1 MYELPF
7 HPQQRALAWLVKGWA
22 AAAIFT
28 AETGQSY
35 SVLTGG
41 GVGDGFNNQR
51 ANLVASSLY
60 TSSARALNAQIMNT
74 AAFAVPT
81 AADAATGY
89 RFGNLSRSALTAPP
103 FVNWDLSLQRNFRL
117 TEKFNLQFRAE
128 FFNALNQV
136 NFNRPVNTLNNPN
149 FGRIIGTSGPREIQ
163 LGLKLS
169 Y

>member
-1 MYELPF
+1 M
-7 HPQQRALAWLVKGWA
+7 
-22 AAAIFT
+22 
-28 AETGQSY
+28 
-35 SVLTGG
+35 LTGG

-51 ANLVASSLY
+51 ANLVTAAAS
-60 TSSARALNAQIMNT
+60 TGNARALNAQILN
-74 AAFAVPT
+74 AASFAVPT
-81 AADAATGY
+81 VADAVTGY

-128 FFNALNQV
+128 FFNAFNQV

-149 FGRIIGTSGPREIQ
+149 FGRIIGTSSPREIQ